1 VDYLKGSMKNALKM
15 LHGIKQSQTALMK
28 LITYMDLEEIDTK
41 LDYILERIIMK
52 LFSQVLLLVLFK
64 ISLQESKSFSE
75 ELKRKKMLINM
86 FKDSLITKMTLLP
99 LTQLVVNLET
109 LW

>member
-1 VDYLKGSMKNALKM
+1 MKNALKM
-15 LHGIKQSQTALMK
+15 LLGIKQSQIAHMK
-28 LITYMDLEEIDTK
+28 SIMYMDLEEIDTK

>member
-1 VDYLKGSMKNALKM
+1 MKNALKM
-15 LHGIKQSQTALMK
+15 LLGIKQSQIAHMK
-28 LITYMDLEEIDTK
+28 SIMYMDLEEIDTK

-86 FKDSLITKMTLLP
+86 FKDSLTTKMTLLP